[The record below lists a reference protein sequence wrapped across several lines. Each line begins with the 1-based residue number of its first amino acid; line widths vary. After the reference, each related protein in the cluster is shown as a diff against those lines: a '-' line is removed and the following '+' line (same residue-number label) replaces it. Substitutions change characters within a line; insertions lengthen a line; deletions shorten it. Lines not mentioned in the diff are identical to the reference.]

1 MLARRLLPAALA
13 LLLAFCAKAKT
24 SPPDADAP
32 ERLRVATWNLENLF
46 DTEDDPSNPADDEYS
61 DPAAWRRWTADRYQ
75 TKLDH
80 LATVI
85 AALRPDILFVSEV
98 ENRRVLDDLAAA
110 LLALPEP
117 WPLPHI
123 AHRESPDHR
132 GIDVAILS
140 RYPVRSVEY
149 KPRRWRRGL
158 LVAEIEVD
166 GTRVVVL
173 ANHWKSQIGDAEENI
188 AIRTSEAAE
197 TRSEILR
204 RLRFDPNATILSL
217 GDYNEDMDGPS
228 MMAGLKP
235 ANDRG
240 TALASIRGPLSE
252 LRPYNVVGDIPKSAR
267 GSFFYARRKVWNTF
281 DGIHVVPRM
290 LLPLWRPGP
299 AWRVGKPSE
308 TITFHPP
315 EMRWGDDG
323 RPKSYRRSRQY
334 EAGTD
339 GDEVSEENY
348 YSDGYS
354 DHFPVLT
361 VLHRAAEPD
370 AAKDAEDDAGKGR
383 AAEEAEARPADPEA
397 A

>member
-1 MLARRLLPAALA
+1 MQSLRLLVAAVAALA
-13 LLLAFCAKAKT
+13 LA
-24 SPPDADAP
+24 AP
-32 ERLRVATWNLENLF
+32 ARARVGTLRVANYNVENLY
-46 DTEDDPSNPADDEYS
+46 DAVVDQPTNNLTGAPGDADWCRTS
-61 DPAAWRRWTADRYQ
+61 WRRWTEERYR
-75 TKLDH
+75 TKLGR
-80 LATVI
+80 LAWVI
-85 AALRPDILFVSEV
+85 DRMKPDILVVEEV
-98 ENRRVLDDLAAA
+98 ENLGTVQALADRVRADYG
-110 LLALPEP
+110 
-117 WPLPHI
+117 WTLPHI
-123 AHRESPDHR
+123 AHHDSTDPR

-188 AIRTSEAAE
+188 DIRTSEAAE